1 MIVGHTMLHQ
11 VVQHSMEYLKMV
23 KDMKEFLLML
33 METNI
38 LVIGKLMKK
47 GITHSGTEQDMTKT
61 ETLPKSM

>member
-1 MIVGHTMLHQ
+1 
-11 VVQHSMEYLKMV
+11 ME
-23 KDMKEFLLML
+23 KDMKEFLLKL

-38 LVIGKLMKK
+38 LVIGKLMKI